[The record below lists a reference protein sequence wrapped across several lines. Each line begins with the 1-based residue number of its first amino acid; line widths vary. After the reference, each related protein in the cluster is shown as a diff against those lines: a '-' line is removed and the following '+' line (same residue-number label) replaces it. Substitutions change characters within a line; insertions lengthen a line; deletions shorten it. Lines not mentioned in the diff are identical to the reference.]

1 MYPEAAMKLSR
12 RYVKLLAYAFILL
25 ISLIQRPVLAAD
37 SDGALVFGFLPILST
52 QRLITRFKPLV
63 DEISSEL
70 GQPIRMETAPDF
82 SEFIK
87 RTRAMRYDI
96 VFTAP
101 HLYYL
106 ANDES
111 GYKVIVRVNASD
123 LKAIIVVTKAS
134 HITKISDLKGM
145 KIAMPDRMSLAAAMV
160 RNYLRKVGLDPDKDV
175 TIVNTPSHNAALLT
189 AYNGVTNAAGLMLPP
204 YKHASEK
211 IRNSMV
217 VLATTSGLPH
227 MPIAV
232 SPTLQPEVVKKLTRI
247 LTSLNESSKGKLLL
261 KKLGWPQGF
270 MATSNNEYAPLK
282 KVVLELHLE

>member
-1 MYPEAAMKLSR
+1 MKLSR
-12 RYVKLLAYAFILL
+12 RYFKPLMYAFLL
-25 ISLIQRPVLAAD
+25 LTSLTQTPALAAD
-37 SDGALVFGFLPILST
+37 SDGTLVFGFLPILST

-70 GQPIRMETAPDF
+70 GQPIRMETAPDYI
-82 SEFIK
+82 EFIK
-87 RTRAMRYDI
+87 RTQAKRYDI

-106 ANDES
+106 ANDKT

-123 LKAIIVVTKAS
+123 LKAIIVATKAS
-134 HITKISDLKGM
+134 HITKLSELKGK

-160 RNYLRKVGLDPDKDV
+160 RNYIRKMGLDPDKDI
-175 TIVNTPSHNAALLT
+175 TIVSTPSHNASLLT
-189 AYNGVTNAAGLMLPP
+189 AYNGVTDVAGLMLPP

-211 IRNSMV
+211 IRNAMV

-232 SPTLQPEVVKKLTRI
+232 SPTLQPELVQKLAHI
-247 LTSLNESSKGKLLL
+247 LTSLNESSKGKMLL

-270 MATSNNEYAPLK
+270 VATSNNEYAPLRK
-282 KVVLELHLE
+282 IVLELHLE

>member
-1 MYPEAAMKLSR
+1 MKLSR
-12 RYVKLLAYAFILL
+12 RYFKPLMYAFLL
-25 ISLIQRPVLAAD
+25 LTSLTQTPALAAD
-37 SDGALVFGFLPILST
+37 SDGTLVFGFLPILST

-70 GQPIRMETAPDF
+70 GQPIRMETAPDYI
-82 SEFIK
+82 EFIK
-87 RTRAMRYDI
+87 RTQAKRYDI

-106 ANDES
+106 ANDKT

-123 LKAIIVVTKAS
+123 LKAIIVATKAS
-134 HITKISDLKGM
+134 HITKLSELKGK

-160 RNYLRKVGLDPDKDV
+160 RNYIRKMGLDPDKDI
-175 TIVNTPSHNAALLT
+175 TIVSTPSHNASLLT
-189 AYNGVTNAAGLMLPP
+189 AYNGVTDVAGLMLPP

-211 IRNSMV
+211 IRNAMV

-232 SPTLQPEVVKKLTRI
+232 SPTLQPELVQKLAHI
-247 LTSLNESSKGKLLL
+247 LTSLNESSKGKMLL

-270 MATSNNEYAPLK
+270 VATSNNEYASLRK
-282 KVVLELHLE
+282 IVLELHLE